1 MPNKRWL
8 TLFHILSDMLLLF
21 KIYNHEVIQP
31 LNKVF
36 YGVNRIALIK

>member
-1 MPNKRWL
+1 MVNL

-31 LNKVF
+31 LNMVF
-36 YGVNRIALIK
+36 YGVKCIALIK